1 MAEQRL
7 GEASFADLAH
17 LTELADSGA
26 GGTPHPLQ
34 APRRG
39 EERAW
44 APPPETYLYPVR
56 QWADVAIARHQ
67 ARRMAREHGLAPRRA
82 GEVAIVVSEL
92 ASNIVK
98 YGVRGEV
105 AVAIDT
111 RPAAAAMVVVTA
123 RDAGPPFRDL
133 ATALR
138 DGHDD
143 RSPIDPAVL
152 VQRGGLGTGLGAV
165 LRLTDR
171 LEVRQEPTGK
181 EITATFSRQRLRPA

>member
-1 MAEQRL
+1 VA
-7 GEASFADLAH
+7 A
-17 LTELADSGA
+17 GA
-26 GGTPHPLQ
+26 ID
-34 APRRG
+34 PRR
-39 EERAW
+39 
-44 APPPETYLYPVR
+44 
-56 QWADVAIARHQ
+56 
-67 ARRMAREHGLAPRRA
+67 
-82 GEVAIVVSEL
+82 
-92 ASNIVK
+92 
-98 YGVRGEV
+98 
-105 AVAIDT
+105 
-111 RPAAAAMVVVTA
+111 AAAAMVVVTA